1 MVYLLTFC
9 EKHAKKE
16 KSPSSEPISRFDL
29 TVSVHA
35 RPGPKIR
42 VDSDVYPDAVLFSQP
57 AMNTS
62 YHVNNMHKASKD
74 QVFFAGIRVT
84 PAASH
89 PLSYKVSAI
98 IASVGILAQFS
109 TFHAGS

>member
-1 MVYLLTFC
+1 
-9 EKHAKKE
+9 
-16 KSPSSEPISRFDL
+16 SEPISRFDL

-35 RPGPKIR
+35 RPGPKTR

-74 QVFFAGIRVT
+74 QVFFA
-84 PAASH
+84 S
-89 PLSYKVSAI
+89 
-98 IASVGILAQFS
+98 
-109 TFHAGS
+109 